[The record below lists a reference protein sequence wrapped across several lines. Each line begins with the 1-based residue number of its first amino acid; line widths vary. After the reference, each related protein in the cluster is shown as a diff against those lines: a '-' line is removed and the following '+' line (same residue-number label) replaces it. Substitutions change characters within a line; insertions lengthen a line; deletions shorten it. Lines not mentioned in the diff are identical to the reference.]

1 MPCHLHTAALA
12 AWLGLAALYGGPAAA
27 AGIRVA
33 PVTVEITAE
42 GGHAGIWL
50 YNDGDAPWLAQARLY
65 RWQQRDGRDLLEA
78 TGELR
83 ASPARIA
90 IPPRG
95 RQLLRLVRPGPAPGR
110 REAAYRLVVEQEPA
124 AGERTALRY
133 SVPVF
138 AAPSSASPTPTP
150 TPADTLAVTA
160 DASGLSI
167 RNPGARRVRIA
178 DLALVDARGR
188 RHALVEGLAGY
199 VLAGQE
205 RTWRLP
211 LDAGTLFGRIDEL
224 PEAPL
229 AHSR

>member
-1 MPCHLHTAALA
+1 MPCHLRTAALA

-33 PVTVEITAE
+33 PVTVEITAD

-50 YNDGDAPWLAQARLY
+50 YNDGEAPWLAQARLY
-65 RWQQRDGRDLLEA
+65 RWHQRDGRDLLEA

-90 IPPRG
+90 IPPHG

-110 REAAYRLVVEQEPA
+110 QEAAYRLVVEQEPA

-138 AAPSSASPTPTP
+138 AAPSAASPP
-150 TPADTLAVTA
+150 PADTLAVTTGA
-160 DASGLSI
+160 GGLSI

-178 DLALVDARGR
+178 DLALVDAHGR

-205 RTWRLP
+205 RTWQLP